1 MGWKVRNELSPSFKP
16 LAALVTEVVRSHY
29 VGRNA
34 RIFKGFKKRATVNV
48 SKFPNLLVVTIQIIK
63 YGP

>member
-1 MGWKVRNELSPSFKP
+1 MGWKVRNELSFSFKP
-16 LAALVTEVVRSHY
+16 LAALVTEVVRSHD

-34 RIFKGFKKRATVNV
+34 RIFNGFKKRATYV